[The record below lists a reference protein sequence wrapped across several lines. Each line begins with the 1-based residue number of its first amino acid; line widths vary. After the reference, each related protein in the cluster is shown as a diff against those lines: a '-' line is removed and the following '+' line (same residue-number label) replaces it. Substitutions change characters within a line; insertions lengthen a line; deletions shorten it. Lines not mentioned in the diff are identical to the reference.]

1 MENAIAT
8 APTYFPFG
16 NRYDK
21 IDKRYKFSRRTDL
34 RTLGADYPIHENQNI
49 RIYYDDR
56 KVHLHQRRQ
65 SKLDST
71 PSNVERMFPG
81 DSLPDVI
88 LLTIFKYMHPLD
100 LINGIS
106 MVSKRWNKLSN
117 APSNYRSVRVVI
129 DGDSVRSGS
138 ARAFLQR
145 GAMCIKQL
153 CLDYETEIS
162 PGCLADVLPECMPS
176 VTLLDIGFVADIRS
190 NIDALLR
197 CFPNVEILNMEHVAG
212 VDRESVEK
220 IFSRDSFP
228 RLRRFYIGP
237 MWEIRGGAIRKLLSW
252 ERRLEVLL
260 IRGISD
266 ISFVGIECSPFI
278 STLTELYLHCGFLT
292 QPSYSPIGMLKNLK
306 KLSINSTIG
315 TPGEEL
321 LHLKTLCN
329 LEHLHMDCCGQD
341 CDFSPMSIAEF
352 FRLPDENP
360 SDYFPYRLKYLN
372 FSNCYEVNGE
382 SVPVIVKS
390 CPDLESLNIRC
401 NEFMGEEAFSLIIKN
416 LKKLRFLDV
425 SEMGEMTCD
434 ALRNLSNDDLPQLQF
449 LAIHRTQVSHRILEK
464 LNKKRPK
471 LIITKR
477 MNHFINW
484 SRQDGKTHIS
494 KEFDGDV
501 NAVLNDLSEMEGFCC
516 MGRVSRY
523 PWPENAWM
531 YDMGV

>member
-1 MENAIAT
+1 MAFIIMVIVPNHMQ
-8 APTYFPFG
+8 Y
-16 NRYDK
+16 
-21 IDKRYKFSRRTDL
+21 
-34 RTLGADYPIHENQNI
+34 
-49 RIYYDDR
+49 R
-56 KVHLHQRRQ
+56 KCLQ
-65 SKLDST
+65 
-71 PSNVERMFPG
+71 RMFPG

-145 GAMCIKQL
+145 VCIN
-153 CLDYETEIS
+153 
-162 PGCLADVLPECMPS
+162 
-176 VTLLDIGFVADIRS
+176 FVCDIRS

-266 ISFVGIECSPFI
+266 IRLYERQKSLRIDEVAFKYFSFVGIECSPFI